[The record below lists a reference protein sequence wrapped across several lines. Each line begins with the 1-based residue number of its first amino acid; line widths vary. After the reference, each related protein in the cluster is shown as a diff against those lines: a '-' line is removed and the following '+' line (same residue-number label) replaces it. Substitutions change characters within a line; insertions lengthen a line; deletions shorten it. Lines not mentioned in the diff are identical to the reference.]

1 MKNLRDEYKRE
12 MLILPIILII
22 IWYLIC
28 DVFQLVPSYTFPR
41 PVDVANSF
49 VKLTVSGQLFRDIF
63 DTLYKVLFGMLLAST
78 VGITLGIILGWFKRL
93 ETLCRLVISILRPI
107 PPIAWI
113 PFSIIWF
120 GIGVGPA
127 VFIIFM
133 GCVFPI
139 LISTIDGVH
148 RTDSVLIEAAESFG
162 ASTSQMLTEVVI
174 PSSLPYIVS
183 GLKVAIG
190 IALMCTISGEMI
202 GSSSGIG
209 YMILTSTNL
218 FDTGSTVVGML
229 VIGIIGIIFD
239 YIFSKIQE
247 RILW

>member
-1 MKNLRDEYKRE
+1 MKKNKKEYKKE

-22 IWYLIC
+22 IWYLVC
-28 DVFQLVPSYTFPR
+28 DVFHLVPGYVFPG
-41 PVDVANSF
+41 PIDVADAF
-49 VKLTVSGQLFRDIF
+49 VRLTVSGKLFTDIF
-63 DTLYKVLFGMLLAST
+63 ETLYKVLFGMLLASM
-78 VGITLGIILGWFKRL
+78 VGITLGVILGWYERL
-93 ETLCRLVISILRPI
+93 EVLCNLVISILRPI

-148 RTDSVLIEAAESFG
+148 RTDPVLIEAAQSFG
-162 ASTSQMLTEVVI
+162 ASNSQMLTEVI
-174 PSSLPYIVS
+174 LPSSLPHIVS
-183 GLKVAIG
+183 GLKIAIG

-239 YIFSKIQE
+239 YIFTKIQE
-247 RILW
+247 RIFW

>member
-1 MKNLRDEYKRE
+1 MNDLRSVYTRE

-22 IWYLIC
+22 IWYLVC
-28 DVFQLVPSYTFPR
+28 DVFQMVPGYMFPG

-49 VKLTVSGQLFRDIF
+49 VKLIVSGQLFRDIL
-63 DTLYKVLFGMLLAST
+63 DTLYKVLFGMLLASV

-93 ETLCRLVISILRPI
+93 ETLCKLVISILRPI

-120 GIGVGPA
+120 GIGLGPA

-148 RTDSVLIEAAESFG
+148 RTDSVLIEAAQSFG
-162 ASTSQMLTEVVI
+162 ASNAQMLTEVI
-174 PSSLPYIVS
+174 LPSSLPHIVS

-239 YIFSKIQE
+239 YIFTKVQE
-247 RILW
+247 RIFW

>member
-1 MKNLRDEYKRE
+1 MTKLREEYKHD
-12 MLILPIILII
+12 MLILPVILII
-22 IWYLIC
+22 IWYLVC
-28 DVFQLVPSYTFPR
+28 DFFQLVPSYMFPGLG
-41 PVDVANSF
+41 DVAASF
-49 VKLTVSGQLFRDIF
+49 VKLTVSGQLFRDIL
-63 DTLYKVLFGMLLAST
+63 DTLYKVLFGMLLASV
-78 VGITLGIILGWFKRL
+78 VGITLGIILGWYRRL
-93 ETLCRLVISILRPI
+93 ERICRLVVSVLRPI

-120 GIGVGPA
+120 GIGVWPA
-127 VFIIFM
+127 IFIIFM

-162 ASTSQMLTEVVI
+162 ASNTQMLTEVVI
-174 PSSLPYIVS
+174 PSSLPFIVS
-183 GLKVAIG
+183 GLKVAIA

-239 YIFSKIQE
+239 YIFTKIQE
-247 RILW
+247 KIFW

>member
-1 MKNLRDEYKRE
+1 MKNLRDEYKKE

-28 DVFQLVPSYTFPR
+28 DVFQLVPSYTFPG
-41 PVDVANSF
+41 PIDVANSF

-78 VGITLGIILGWFKRL
+78 VGILLGIILGWFKRL

-229 VIGIIGIIFD
+229 VIGVIGIIFD
-239 YIFSKIQE
+239 YIFTKIQE
-247 RILW
+247 RIFW